1 MKKIKPYIQV
11 SRPDHWIKN
20 IFAIPGIAVAIMI
33 YPNSINLA
41 NLFVNIFLGLI
52 SVCIISSAN
61 YTINEFLDAKLDRL
75 HPQKKMRPAAQ
86 GLVTSRNI
94 FLQYFFLSSFGLLIS
109 CVINSQFFYWSIAL
123 LIMGL
128 VYNVRP
134 VRAKD
139 RAYID
144 VLVESVNNPIRLLL
158 GWYMVTAS
166 SFPPSSL
173 LLSYWMGGAFLMT
186 LKRFSELRYMHLN
199 KQFLVNYRPV
209 FSRYS
214 ELSLLLAS
222 FYYAI
227 SSSLFLGIF
236 LIKHKIEFI
245 LLFPAV
251 GVLFSWYL
259 FISHKENSAAQFP
272 EKLYKEKG
280 LFLYIIIIASAAIT
294 LLNINLDFLRILLE

>member
-11 SRPDHWIKN
+11 SRPDHWVKN
-20 IFAIPGIAVAIMI
+20 IFAIPGIVVAIMI

-41 NLFVNIFLGLI
+41 NLFVNISLGLI

-61 YTINEFLDAKLDRL
+61 YTINEFLDAKFDRL
-75 HPQKKMRPAAQ
+75 HPQKKIRPAAQ
-86 GLVTSRNI
+86 GLVTGRNI

-109 CVINSQFFYWSIAL
+109 FVINSQFFYWSIAL

-144 VLVESVNNPIRLLL
+144 VLIESVNNPIRLLL
-158 GWYMVTAS
+158 GWYMVTGS

-186 LKRFSELRYMHLN
+186 LKRFSELRDMPLN
-199 KQFLVNYRPV
+199 KQSLVNYRPV

-227 SSSLFLGIF
+227 SSSFFLGIF
-236 LIKHKIEFI
+236 LIKHKIELI

-251 GVLFSWYL
+251 GVLFTWYL

-280 LFLYIIIIASAAIT
+280 LFLFIIIIAAAAIT
-294 LLNINLDFLRILLE
+294 LLYINLDFLHILLE